1 MQYIVIELQTN
12 NANGTVGNLVYAY
25 ADRNEAERK
34 YHLILADAA
43 VSTINVHAA
52 VLMTNEGQVLM
63 NSVYYHPDETPEG
76 ASEQ

>member
-12 NANGTVGNLVYAY
+12 NVNGTVGNLVYAY
-25 ADRNEAERK
+25 ANRNDAERK

-52 VLMTNEGQVLM
+52 VLMTNEG
-63 NSVYYHPDETPEG
+63 
-76 ASEQ
+76 